1 MLDAR
6 LLSGFAIEDVST
18 TGATI
23 RTLRAGSGPPL
34 LRLARLS
41 PHVIWWKDGSL
52 RVGIILR
59 KSNRRKSSRNTCAS
73 FATKE
78 EMLALADYATSPLY
92 SVNIWP
98 PLS

>member
-6 LLSGFAIEDVST
+6 LFLGFAIEDVST

-41 PHVIWWKDGSL
+41 PPCHLVEGRELACGHYLAEEQPEEVRQEYL
-52 RVGIILR
+52 RFFR
-59 KSNRRKSSRNTCAS
+59 
-73 FATKE
+73 
-78 EMLALADYATSPLY
+78 D
-92 SVNIWP
+92 
-98 PLS
+98 